1 MSIKSLLSRVY
12 LGGDSR
18 KDQPAPALKFR
29 IWSVNSW
36 LRYTG
41 ARIYVE
47 HDGEDFT
54 CIGIM
59 WVGPP
64 GSKGWRRMEGKS

>member
-1 MSIKSLLSRVY
+1 MNLKPLLSRVY
-12 LGGDSR
+12 LGSDGR

-29 IWSVNSW
+29 TWSVNSG

-47 HDGEDFT
+47 RDG
-54 CIGIM
+54 
-59 WVGPP
+59 
-64 GSKGWRRMEGKS
+64 